1 MSFLSKA
8 EIQFLKGQKQVSKSY
23 ERKLKCVIKRKIEVL
38 KDELPLLSKIL
49 NIKEILL
56 DATNTSESQITDDLD
71 ILKLNQ
77 ATEFS
82 NHNDKDDG
90 VATEFSNTTYG
101 NYINSAISLTRA
113 KDSILTDI
121 SGIYYHSIPFMGIF
135 RDTYTKY
142 YINNPSSLIKN
153 AVRSGGVEV
162 INQSSHTIRL
172 SISPSQ
178 GDDPGFKSR
187 PEHPLFGFF

>member
-187 PEHPLFGFF
+187 PEHPLFVF

>member
-49 NIKEILL
+49 NIEEILL
-56 DATNTSESQITDDLD
+56 DATNTSESQITGDID

-121 SGIYYHSIPFMGIF
+121 SGIYYHSIPFTG
-135 RDTYTKY
+135 
-142 YINNPSSLIKN
+142 YI
-153 AVRSGGVEV
+153 SGYIYKV
-162 INQSSHTIRL
+162 L
-172 SISPSQ
+172 Y
-178 GDDPGFKSR
+178 
-187 PEHPLFGFF
+187 

>member
-1 MSFLSKA
+1 M
-8 EIQFLKGQKQVSKSY
+8 
-23 ERKLKCVIKRKIEVL
+23 
-38 KDELPLLSKIL
+38 LSKIL

-187 PEHPLFGFF
+187 PEHPLFVYLNPGWVCW

>member
-82 NHNDKDDG
+82 N
-90 VATEFSNTTYG
+90 TTYG

-153 AVRSGGVEV
+153 AVRSGGV
-162 INQSSHTIRL
+162 H
-172 SISPSQ
+172 
-178 GDDPGFKSR
+178 
-187 PEHPLFGFF
+187 